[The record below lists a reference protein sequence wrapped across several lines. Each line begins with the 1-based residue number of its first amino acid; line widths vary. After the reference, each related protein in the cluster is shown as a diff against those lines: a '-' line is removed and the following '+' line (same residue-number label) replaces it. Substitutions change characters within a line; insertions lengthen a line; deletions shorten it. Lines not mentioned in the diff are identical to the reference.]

1 MAEEL
6 STHGKT
12 GRDISFRMLT
22 ECGFG
27 VSSQAIKEP
36 SMPSFD
42 VVSKVNIQEVKNAVD
57 QTQREIQTRYDFKDA
72 KATVELN
79 EKEGVINLH
88 GPDKLRMSALEE
100 IIKQKLSKRG
110 VSLKSVTF
118 EDVQPAGGD
127 TLRQKIIVKQ
137 GLSDEE
143 RKRINKFI
151 KDTKL
156 KVTSQIQGD
165 QVRVS
170 GKNRDDLQTAI
181 AQMRSKISDLD
192 LQFINF
198 RD

>member
-1 MAEEL
+1 
-6 STHGKT
+6 
-12 GRDISFRMLT
+12 
-22 ECGFG
+22 
-27 VSSQAIKEP
+27 
-36 SMPSFD
+36 MPSFD
-42 VVSKVNIQEVKNAVD
+42 IVSKVNIQEVKNAVD

-72 KATVELN
+72 NATVELN

-118 EDVQPAGGD
+118 EEAQPAGGD
-127 TLRQKIIVKQ
+127 TLRQKIVVKQ

-165 QVRVS
+165 QVRVT
-170 GKNRDDLQTAI
+170 GKSRDDLQTSI

>member
-1 MAEEL
+1 
-6 STHGKT
+6 
-12 GRDISFRMLT
+12 
-22 ECGFG
+22 
-27 VSSQAIKEP
+27 
-36 SMPSFD
+36 MPSFD
-42 VVSKVNIQEVKNAVD
+42 VVSKVDTQEVKNAVD
-57 QTQREIQTRYDFKDA
+57 QTQREIKTRYDFKDA

-100 IIKQKLSKRG
+100 IIRQKLSKRG
-110 VSLKSVTF
+110 VSLKSITF
-118 EDVQPAGGD
+118 EEAQPAGGD
-127 TLRQKIIVKQ
+127 TLRQKITVKQ

-165 QVRVS
+165 QVRIT
-170 GKNRDDLQTAI
+170 GKSRDDLQTTI
-181 AQMRSKISDLD
+181 AQMRAKISDLD